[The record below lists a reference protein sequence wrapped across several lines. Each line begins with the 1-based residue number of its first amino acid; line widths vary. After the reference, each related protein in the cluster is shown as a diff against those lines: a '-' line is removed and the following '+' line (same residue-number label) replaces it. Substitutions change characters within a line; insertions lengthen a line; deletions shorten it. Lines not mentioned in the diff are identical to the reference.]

1 MMVLYPVHTKEDRN
15 ILIWAH
21 WIKLEAFWAV
31 SLAVLTCLALLL
43 HQELYSVTSVK
54 KIKKL

>member
-1 MMVLYPVHTKEDRN
+1 MVLYPINTKEERN

-21 WIKLEAFWAV
+21 WIKLEAAWAV
-31 SLAVLTCLALLL
+31 SLAVLTCSALLL

-54 KIKKL
+54 KIKRF